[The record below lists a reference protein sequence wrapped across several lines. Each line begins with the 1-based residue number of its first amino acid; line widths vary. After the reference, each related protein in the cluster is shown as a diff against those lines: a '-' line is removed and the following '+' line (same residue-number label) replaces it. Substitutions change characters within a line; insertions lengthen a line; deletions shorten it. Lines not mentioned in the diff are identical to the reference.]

1 MIENASGVVLRLR
14 RLTETSLIV
23 HWLARDQGRIAT
35 VAKGALRPK
44 SPFRGKLD
52 LFYYADFTFTRS
64 RRSELHTLGEVSL
77 RETHPG
83 LRTSIE
89 SLQQAS
95 HGAALIE
102 IATETDTPLGSIYDL
117 VMNFLRRIESSPRPE
132 SILSFELRL
141 LHELGFAPDWTK
153 HRLSP
158 GTTGLAQSLLSAP
171 DDLLNRI
178 QGTDAQLKELSR
190 FLHIFLVNHLEKVPK
205 GRDTALG
212 LG

>member
-44 SPFRGKLD
+44 SPYRGKLD
-52 LFYYADFTFTRS
+52 LFYVADFTFTRS
-64 RRSELHTLGEVSL
+64 RRSDLHTLGEVSL
-77 RETHPG
+77 LGTHG
-83 LRTSIE
+83 NLRTSIE

-95 HGAALIE
+95 YCAALIE
-102 IATETDTPLGSIYDL
+102 LATETDTPLGGIFDL
-117 VMNFLRRIESSPRPE
+117 AMTFLGRIEPSPRPE
-132 SILSFELRL
+132 SLLSFELRL
-141 LHELGFAPDWTK
+141 LDELGFAPDWAGQ
-153 HRLSP
+153 RLSP
-158 GTTGLAQSLLSAP
+158 GTAGLVQGLMTAP

-178 QGTDAQLKELSR
+178 QGTHAQLKELSH
-190 FLHIFLVNHLEKVPK
+190 FLQSFIMNHLEKVPK

-212 LG
+212 IG